1 MGELNISNFIYIIFF
16 VMLGF
21 DAYAKKQLKVYILY
35 INKVAFFK
43 RFDNQVNGIMQNTH
57 IKK

>member
-1 MGELNISNFIYIIFF
+1 
-16 VMLGF
+16 MLGF
-21 DAYAKKQLKVYILY
+21 DAYAKKQLYILY
-35 INKVAFFK
+35 INKVTFFK

>member
-1 MGELNISNFIYIIFF
+1 MGELNIYNFIYFF
-16 VMLGF
+16 FIVMLGF
-21 DAYAKKQLKVYILY
+21 DAYAKKQLYILY